1 MKHLLKYKLLII
13 LGLIA
18 CKRENTEDEV
28 NAFVAQQ
35 IELKIEY
42 LTQEK
47 RKDCYNTIL
56 KIAEQNIDSIILQQF
71 EVDLLDSI
79 EMVEKPFRPL
89 RPQYIRDI
97 DTSTIKP
104 IF

>member
-1 MKHLLKYKLLII
+1 MKHLLKYKLFIL
-13 LGLIA
+13 LGLTA
-18 CKRENTEDEV
+18 CTRDNTEDEV
-28 NAFVAQQ
+28 NAFVERQ

-42 LTQEK
+42 LKQEK
-47 RKDCYNTIL
+47 RRDCYNTVL

-79 EMVEKPFRPL
+79 VMVEKPFRPL
-89 RPQYIRDI
+89 RPQYIKDI